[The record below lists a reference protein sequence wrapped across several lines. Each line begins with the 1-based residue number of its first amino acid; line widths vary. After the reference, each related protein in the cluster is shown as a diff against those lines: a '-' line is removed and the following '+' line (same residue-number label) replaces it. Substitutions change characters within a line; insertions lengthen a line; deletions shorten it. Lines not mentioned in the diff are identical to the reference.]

1 MTSALLIILAM
12 IVFAIMTFLKKA
24 NQALHFI
31 LLSVAM
37 GVLLIPAF
45 FHFDKNH
52 AFTLILLLVLYGNAF
67 RQFNQAK

>member
-1 MTSALLIILAM
+1 MTSTLLIILA
-12 IVFAIMTFLKKA
+12 VTVLAVMTFLKKA
-24 NQALHFI
+24 NQSLHFT

-37 GVLLIPAF
+37 GILLIPSF